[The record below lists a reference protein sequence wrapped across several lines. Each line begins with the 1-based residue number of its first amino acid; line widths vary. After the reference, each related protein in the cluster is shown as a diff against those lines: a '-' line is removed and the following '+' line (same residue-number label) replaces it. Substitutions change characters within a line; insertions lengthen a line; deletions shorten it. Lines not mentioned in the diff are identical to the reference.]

1 MRPETETVGL
11 IWDALQFARNA
22 QVAVG
27 DTPLETYLEGG
38 PVTWAT
44 ERQMELIGEALGKVR
59 RTAPDLAERIPNV
72 HKIIGM
78 RNILI
83 HGYLIVSGRIVWLAA
98 TQQVAELI
106 PVLEAILAEF
116 DSEPSE

>member
-1 MRPETETVGL
+1 MRPEAEIAGL

-38 PVTWAT
+38 PVSWAT
-44 ERQMELIGEALGKVR
+44 ERQIELIGEALGRLRQV
-59 RTAPDLAERIPNV
+59 APDLAERIPNV
-72 HKIIGM
+72 DKIIGM

-83 HGYLIVSGRIVWLAA
+83 HG
-98 TQQVAELI
+98 
-106 PVLEAILAEF
+106 
-116 DSEPSE
+116 